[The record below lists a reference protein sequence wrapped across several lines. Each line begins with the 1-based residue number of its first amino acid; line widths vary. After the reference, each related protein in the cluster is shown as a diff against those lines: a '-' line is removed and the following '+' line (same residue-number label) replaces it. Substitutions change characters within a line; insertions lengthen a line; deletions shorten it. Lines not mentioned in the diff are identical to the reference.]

1 MKLKTLGVV
10 LLVLLGSAL
19 LLAQRPG
26 VASDAEQITPLLP
39 GQKVPDVT
47 FKTLEGGNYNLHEEV
62 AKKPV
67 VLIFYRGGW

>member
-1 MKLKTLGVV
+1 MKLTAPVV
-10 LLVLLGSAL
+10 LLFVLLGGAL

-26 VASDAEQITPLLP
+26 VASDAEQISPLLP
-39 GQKVPDVT
+39 GQVVPDVT
-47 FKTLEGGNYNLHEEV
+47 FKTLEGGDYNLLEEV

>member
-1 MKLKTLGVV
+1 MKSKV
-10 LLVLLGSAL
+10 LALFAPLLIGSSL

-26 VASDAEQITPLLP
+26 IAPDAEHVTPLMP

-47 FKTLEGGNYNLHEEV
+47 FKTLDGSDYKLLDEV

-67 VLIFYRGGW
+67 LLIFYRGGW

>member
-39 GQKVPDVT
+39 G
-47 FKTLEGGNYNLHEEV
+47 
-62 AKKPV
+62 AKST
-67 VLIFYRGGW
+67 